1 LHFCL
6 NGVVK
11 NLDLLANQQSSET
24 QRRAGLLHA
33 HLHYAR
39 VEDILAKGLHEWLL
53 EFMDGIYLLGDGISR
68 DFLVPM
74 AEAA

>member
-1 LHFCL
+1 
-6 NGVVK
+6 
-11 NLDLLANQQSSET
+11 
-24 QRRAGLLHA
+24 
-33 HLHYAR
+33 
-39 VEDILAKGLHEWLL
+39 LL